1 MADDPSIRL
10 TLPADPEYGR
20 VARTAVA
27 GLALRLGFPYLAIED
42 LRLAIDETLILLL
55 RPGIDTASVTIRFEP
70 TPEALIIDAHTDDP
84 DAEPAND
91 TATAAAGT
99 GRAATP
105 PAAAQEPAAAPVVH
119 DDSSGNFLRPLTEA
133 DSRRRF
139 EDLVTPTVDAWS
151 LDDRARTVHLVKRRS

>member
-55 RPGIDTASVTIRFEP
+55 RPGLDAARVTIRFAP
-70 TPEALIIDAHTDDP
+70 TPEALVIDAHTDATTEAEADT
-84 DAEPAND
+84 EPAGATD
-91 TATAAAGT
+91 TPETVE
-99 GRAATP
+99 P
-105 PAAAQEPAAAPVVH
+105 PTPVVH

-151 LDDRARTVHLVKRRS
+151 LDERARSVHLVKRRG